1 MRPMTSRRFTSAYHA
16 ELRGRGVR
24 HFQENRADYAS
35 DTAAY
40 KTIGPKLGCSLGC
53 LRALCQ

>member
-1 MRPMTSRRFTSAYHA
+1 MTSKRFTPAYHA